1 VDELN
6 KNRFTIFRSLTLL
19 RQLSLHAGLID
30 EKHQGLPSAKVDALL
45 EQLPDVTDN
54 GHRALIFSQFTGFL
68 DVVRRRLDA
77 EGVEY
82 CYLDGT
88 TRDRATV
95 LKRFKEGNAPVFLI
109 SLKAGGFGLN
119 LTEADYCF
127 LLDPWW
133 NPATEA
139 QAVDRIHRIGQSRNV
154 MVYRLIAKDTI
165 EQKVMALKARKA
177 ELFASVMDEG
187 NAFGAGLDADDIRGL
202 FA

>member
-1 VDELN
+1 
-6 KNRFTIFRSLTLL
+6 
-19 RQLSLHAGLID
+19 
-30 EKHQGLPSAKVDALL
+30 
-45 EQLPDVTDN
+45 
-54 GHRALIFSQFTGFL
+54 
-68 DVVRRRLDA
+68 
-77 EGVEY
+77 VEY
-82 CYLDGT
+82 CYLDGK
-88 TRDRATV
+88 TRNRAAV
-95 LKRFKEGNAPVFLI
+95 LKRFKEGAAPVFLI

-165 EQKVMALKARKA
+165 EQKVMALKAKKA